1 MQEIYNVELLFKMP
15 NTKTMRSRAAK
26 AKKYHTSN
34 TFDMRPVFFIYINR
48 QGKTETVRNYGT
60 ESFYGKEDIPRERT
74 LL

>member
-26 AKKYHTSN
+26 TKNSTL
-34 TFDMRPVFFIYINR
+34 PILLIYGSR
-48 QGKTETVRNYGT
+48 SNYGT
-60 ESFYGKEDIPRERT
+60 ENFYGKEDIPQERT